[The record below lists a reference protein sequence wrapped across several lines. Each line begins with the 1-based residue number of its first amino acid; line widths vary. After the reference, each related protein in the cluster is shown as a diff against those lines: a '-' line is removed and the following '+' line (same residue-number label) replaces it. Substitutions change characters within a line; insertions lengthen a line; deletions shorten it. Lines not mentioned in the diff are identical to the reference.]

1 MTRTVDERLVIRGG
15 KPLRGTIP
23 ASGSKNAALYAI
35 AAALLTRDTVTIH
48 NAPAIVDV
56 GQMADIL
63 RSLGAEVEDSG
74 DEIQIQAAE
83 LTESRAP
90 DELVV
95 ALRAS
100 FLVMGPLL
108 GREGE
113 AVCAPPGGDV
123 IGVRPLDVHLSGFE
137 ALGAEVGRDGAAW
150 VAKAPK
156 LKGARIFFDYPSVLG
171 TVNLLFAAV
180 LAEGTT
186 TLVNAAAEPEVQMVA
201 EMLISMGARINGHGG
216 NTIEIAGVDRLHGT
230 QWTVIPDRIESG
242 TFLLAGAATGGD
254 VTVAGAEMRHLDGLL
269 TKLGEAGLR
278 VEADKHGIR
287 VCHPGSDG
295 IRPIQLQAVPY
306 PGFATDLHAPMAAML
321 TQANGVSIV
330 AERVFDNRL
339 LYVGELRSMG
349 ARITAAGQSVL
360 IEGPTPLYGTN
371 VRALDVRAGAAV
383 VIAGLAAEGETAIR
397 DVTHIDRGYANLEER
412 LTSLGADIERYWR
425 LDLPDD

>member
-1 MTRTVDERLVIRGG
+1 MTRSTDERLVIRGG
-15 KPLRGTIP
+15 TPLRGSVV

-35 AAALLTRDTVTIH
+35 AAALLTAEPVTIH
-48 NAPAIVDV
+48 NAPAIVDI
-56 GQMADIL
+56 GQMSQIL
-63 RSLGAEVEDSG
+63 RSLGAQVDDGG

-83 LTESRAP
+83 LTASRAP

-137 ALGAEVGRDGAAW
+137 ALGAEVGRAGAAW
-150 VAKAPK
+150 VARASR

-171 TVNLLFAAV
+171 TVNLIFAAV

-201 EMLISMGARINGHGG
+201 EMLISMGAGISGHGG
-216 NTIEIAGVDRLHGT
+216 NTIVIAGVDRLHGT
-230 QWTVIPDRIESG
+230 EWTVIPDRIESG
-242 TFLLAGAATGGD
+242 TYLLAGAATGGD
-254 VTVAGAEMRHLDGLL
+254 VTVEGAEMRHLDGLL

-278 VEADKHGIR
+278 VEADERGIR
-287 VCHPGSDG
+287 VCHAGSDG

-321 TQANGVSIV
+321 TQAQGVSIV

-397 DVTHIDRGYANLEER
+397 DVTHIDRGYANLVER
-412 LTSLGADIERYWR
+412 LSSLGADIERQ
-425 LDLPDD
+425 PAVEVGT